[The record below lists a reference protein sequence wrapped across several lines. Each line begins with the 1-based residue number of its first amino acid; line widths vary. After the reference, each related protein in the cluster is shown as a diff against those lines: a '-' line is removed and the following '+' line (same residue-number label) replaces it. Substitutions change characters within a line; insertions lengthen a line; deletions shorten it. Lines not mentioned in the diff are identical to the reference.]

1 MASSGALTSGVR
13 SATTASE
20 ELSSPASIVTAFP
33 IAELC
38 AKTQRTI
45 TRIAAHHL
53 EIRLGCGHVELPRA

>member
-1 MASSGALTSGVR
+1 MRQVDGGSLLVASRMMWTPVL
-13 SATTASE
+13 
-20 ELSSPASIVTAFP
+20 PAFP

-45 TRIAAHHL
+45 TRIATHHL